1 MLSYQSLF
9 ALFVFIGMTA
19 ALPVVGGGSGL
30 PDPGTLVSLQ
40 QLQDAF
46 DGLLKALIL
55 QRLPRVSVPVPVT
68 LPPVP
73 TPPSFPF

>member
-1 MLSYQSLF
+1 MLSYKFLL
-9 ALFVFIGMTA
+9 ALLVVIEMVT
-19 ALPVVGGGSGL
+19 ALPIVDDGPGL
-30 PDPGTLVSLQ
+30 PNPGTLVSLQ

-46 DGLLKALIL
+46 DGLLKAPIL
-55 QRLPRVSVPVPVT
+55 QRLPRVQVT